1 MLAPQLLQKPALTFV
16 GMETPFISGLSKDT
30 NASKVIPP
38 LWDEQFIRRV
48 NEIPN
53 RVGTAAYGVM
63 YVKPKAHRSHPEELQ
78 YIAAVTVS
86 SADRLPEGM
95 VSRIVP
101 ATTFAVF
108 LHRGPIRTIVDTCYQ
123 IYRVW
128 LPQSAYEHSGI
139 ADIEVYDHRFDA
151 NSETSEMEYW
161 ISVKPKAVS

>member
-1 MLAPQLLQKPALTFV
+1 MLEPQLLQKPALTFV

-30 NASKVIPP
+30 NASRLIPP
-38 LWDEQFIRRV
+38 LWDEKLIPRM

-53 RVGTAAYGVM
+53 RVGAAAYGVM
-63 YVKPKAHRSHPEELQ
+63 YVKPKAQRSHPEELQ

-86 SADRLPEGM
+86 SADKLPEGM

-101 ATTFAVF
+101 ATTYAVV

-139 ADIEVYDHRFDA
+139 ADIEVYDHRFKGNADD
-151 NSETSEMEYW
+151 SELEYW
-161 ISVKPKAVS
+161 ISVKPKVAS